1 MLFDTALLESGG
13 RLRTRQG
20 WTALL
25 SATLQLSLFTA
36 ALLLSM
42 AYTDTLPTLA
52 LVTPLF
58 SPPSAA
64 PPPAE
69 GPQVPAAAPV
79 AEATGPFMQ
88 PRAIPRNT
96 VYVVDAATPSA
107 ADDPGPFVPGAVL
120 SDAGPRNPTLDA
132 ILRHAAPAQPQPPR
146 PSVVH
151 LSQPQPGALIVR
163 VEPRYP
169 PLAIATRTSGTV
181 LLHAT
186 ISPEGRIVGLEVV
199 SGPPLLVR
207 AAVEAVQ
214 QWRYRP
220 YLLNGQ
226 PVAVDTQITVNFVF
240 GQ

>member
-13 RLRTRQG
+13 RLRTHQR

-25 SATLQLSLFTA
+25 SATLQMTAFTA
-36 ALLLSM
+36 VVLLSM
-42 AYTDTLPTLA
+42 AYTDTLPKLA
-52 LVTPLF
+52 LITPIF

-64 PPPAE
+64 PSPAE
-69 GPQVPAAAPV
+69 RPQTPAAAPV

-88 PRAIPRNT
+88 PQTIPRHT
-96 VYVVDAATPSA
+96 AYVVDSATSSA
-107 ADDPGPFVPGAVL
+107 ADDHGPFVPGAVG
-120 SDAGPRNPTLDA
+120 DGGPRNGMMEA
-132 ILRHAAPAQPQPPR
+132 ILRHATVVPPQPPR

-226 PVAVDTQITVNFVF
+226 PVAVDTQVTVNFIF